1 MGIWVREEKGKM
13 VLMMMVVMLEKIKI
27 WAYFIIRLALVK
39 TVKYQR

>member
-27 WAYFIIRLALVK
+27 WTYFIINLALVK